1 MLFRDRKFDIRLWAL
16 ISYDGAVY
24 KFKEG
29 YVRTSSEVY
38 NLDEQNLDQVYVHL
52 TNNAVQKYSKNYGM
66 FEEANIV
73 SVSTLTDELASECGL
88 LSAEIKL

>member
-1 MLFRDRKFDIRLWAL
+1 VLFRDRKFDIRLWAL

-29 YVRTSSEVY
+29 YVRTSSEAY

-52 TNNAVQKYSKNYGM
+52 TNNAV
-66 FEEANIV
+66 
-73 SVSTLTDELASECGL
+73 
-88 LSAEIKL
+88 